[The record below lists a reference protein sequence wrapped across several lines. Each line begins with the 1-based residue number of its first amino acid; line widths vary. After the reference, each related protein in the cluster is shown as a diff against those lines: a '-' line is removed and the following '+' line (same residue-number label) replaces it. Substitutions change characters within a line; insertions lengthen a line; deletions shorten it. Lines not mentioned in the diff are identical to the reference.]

1 MLDPL
6 INKQATRGLAGFVLH
21 RYFVAIKECV
31 EEHPRNKPAYLVS
44 DVCFF
49 FCRLAPTRTEVY
61 SQGVAL
67 MSEVLRI
74 VRHAEGVVA

>member
-6 INKQATRGLAGFVLH
+6 INKEVTRGLAGFVLH

-31 EEHPRNKPAYLVS
+31 EEHPRNNLHISFRMFVS
-44 DVCFF
+44 SSAAS
-49 FCRLAPTRTEVY
+49 RRPEQVY